1 MNNATFNYTNVN
13 PISHIR
19 GSIIITICV
28 SFIIIL
34 TILGYIAKILTN
46 RNNCTNNAIGLCKR
60 IKCSGCEPFCNKRGD
75 TSSSPRTG
83 VDIPAFILPGLNLS
97 ESTPN

>member
-1 MNNATFNYTNVN
+1 MNNVTLNYTNVN

-34 TILGYIAKILTN
+34 TIFGYIAKILTN
-46 RNNCTNNAIGLCKR
+46 RNNGTNNAIRLCKR

-75 TSSSPRTG
+75 TSSSRTG

>member
-13 PISHIR
+13 PIPHIR

-28 SFIIIL
+28 SFIVIL
-34 TILGYIAKILTN
+34 TIFGYIAKIPTN
-46 RNNCTNNAIGLCKR
+46 RNYCTNNAIRLCKR
-60 IKCSGCEPFCNKRGD
+60 IKCSGCESFCNKRGD
-75 TSSSPRTG
+75 TSSPRTG
-83 VDIPAFILPGLNLS
+83 VDIPAFILPGINLS

>member
-28 SFIIIL
+28 SLTVIL
-34 TILGYIAKILTN
+34 IVFGHIAKIFIN
-46 RNNCTNNAIGLCKR
+46 KNNCTNNVIRVCEC
-60 IKCSGCEPFCNKRGD
+60 IKCSGCEPFCNKRD
-75 TSSSPRTG
+75 DISLPRAG
-83 VDIPAFILPGLNLS
+83 VDIPSFILPGLNLS
-97 ESTPN
+97 EGTPN

>member
-34 TILGYIAKILTN
+34 TIFGYIAKILTN

-60 IKCSGCEPFCNKRGD
+60 IKCSGCEPFYNKRVD
-75 TSSSPRTG
+75 TSSPRTG

>member
-28 SFIIIL
+28 SFIVIL
-34 TILGYIAKILTN
+34 TIFGYIAKIPIN
-46 RNNCTNNAIGLCKR
+46 RNYCTNNAIGLCKR
-60 IKCSGCEPFCNKRGD
+60 IKCSGCEPFCNKRDD
-75 TSSSPRTG
+75 TSSPRTG

>member
-19 GSIIITICV
+19 GSIIITIYV

-34 TILGYIAKILTN
+34 TIFGCIAKILTN

-75 TSSSPRTG
+75 TSSPRTG

-97 ESTPN
+97 ESTSN

>member
-28 SFIIIL
+28 SFIVIL
-34 TILGYIAKILTN
+34 TIFGYIAKILIN

-75 TSSSPRTG
+75 TSSPRTG

-97 ESTPN
+97 ESTSN

>member
-19 GSIIITICV
+19 GSIIITIFV

-34 TILGYIAKILTN
+34 TIFGYIAKILTN

-60 IKCSGCEPFCNKRGD
+60 IECSGFEPFCNKRGD
-75 TSSSPRTG
+75 TSSPRTG

>member
-13 PISHIR
+13 SISHIR

-34 TILGYIAKILTN
+34 IIFGYIAKILTN
-46 RNNCTNNAIGLCKR
+46 RNKCTNNAIGLCKR
-60 IKCSGCEPFCNKRGD
+60 IKSSGCEPFCNKRGD
-75 TSSSPRTG
+75 TSSPRTG

>member
-19 GSIIITICV
+19 GSTVITICV
-28 SFIIIL
+28 SLTVIL
-34 TILGYIAKILTN
+34 TVFGYIAKIFTN
-46 RNNCTNNAIGLCKR
+46 KSNCTNNVIGLRER
-60 IKCSGCEPFCNKRGD
+60 IKCSGCESFCNRRD
-75 TSSSPRTG
+75 DIPSPRTG
-83 VDIPAFILPGLNLS
+83 VDIPSFILPGFNLS

>member
-1 MNNATFNYTNVN
+1 MNNATFNHTNVD
-13 PISHIR
+13 PTSHIR

-75 TSSSPRTG
+75 TSSPRTG

>member
-1 MNNATFNYTNVN
+1 MNNVTLNYTNVN

-34 TILGYIAKILTN
+34 TIFGYIAKILTN

-60 IKCSGCEPFCNKRGD
+60 IKCSGREPFCNKRGD
-75 TSSSPRTG
+75 TSSPRTG

>member
-28 SFIIIL
+28 SFIIIF
-34 TILGYIAKILTN
+34 TIFGCIAKILTN

-75 TSSSPRTG
+75 TSSPRTG

-97 ESTPN
+97 ESTSN

>member
-19 GSIIITICV
+19 GNIIITICV

-34 TILGYIAKILTN
+34 TIFGYIAKILTN

-75 TSSSPRTG
+75 TSSPRTG

>member
-34 TILGYIAKILTN
+34 TIFGYIAKILTN

-75 TSSSPRTG
+75 TPSPRTG

>member
-34 TILGYIAKILTN
+34 TIFGCIAKILTN
-46 RNNCTNNAIGLCKR
+46 RNNCTNNAIGLCKH

-75 TSSSPRTG
+75 TSSPRTG

-97 ESTPN
+97 ESTSN

>member
-13 PISHIR
+13 LISHIR

-34 TILGYIAKILTN
+34 TIFGYIAKILTN

-60 IKCSGCEPFCNKRGD
+60 IKCSSCEPFCNKRGD
-75 TSSSPRTG
+75 TSSPRTG

-97 ESTPN
+97 ESTSN

>member
-28 SFIIIL
+28 SFIVILIIF
-34 TILGYIAKILTN
+34 GYIAKILTN
-46 RNNCTNNAIGLCKR
+46 RNNYTNNAIGLCKR

-75 TSSSPRTG
+75 TSSPRTG

-97 ESTPN
+97 ESTPS

>member
-19 GSIIITICV
+19 GSIVITICV

-34 TILGYIAKILTN
+34 TIFGYIAKILTN

-60 IKCSGCEPFCNKRGD
+60 IKCSCCESFYNKRGD
-75 TSSSPRTG
+75 TSSPRTG

>member
-34 TILGYIAKILTN
+34 TIFGYIAKILNN

-60 IKCSGCEPFCNKRGD
+60 IKCSGCESFCNKRGD
-75 TSSSPRTG
+75 TSSPRTG

>member
-13 PISHIR
+13 PVSHIR

-60 IKCSGCEPFCNKRGD
+60 IKCSDCEPFCNKRGG
-75 TSSSPRTG
+75 TSSPRTG

>member
-13 PISHIR
+13 PTSHIR

-34 TILGYIAKILTN
+34 TIFGYIAKILTN

-60 IKCSGCEPFCNKRGD
+60 IKRSGCEPFFNKRGD
-75 TSSSPRTG
+75 TSSPRTG

>member
-1 MNNATFNYTNVN
+1 MNNATLNYTNVN
-13 PISHIR
+13 PISNIR

-34 TILGYIAKILTN
+34 TIFGYIAKILTN

-75 TSSSPRTG
+75 TSSPRTG

>member
-28 SFIIIL
+28 SFIVIL
-34 TILGYIAKILTN
+34 TIFGYIAKIPIN
-46 RNNCTNNAIGLCKR
+46 RNYCTNNAIELCKR

-75 TSSSPRTG
+75 TSSPRTG
-83 VDIPAFILPGLNLS
+83 MDIPAFILPGLNLS

>member
-34 TILGYIAKILTN
+34 TIFGHIAKILTN
-46 RNNCTNNAIGLCKR
+46 RNNCTNNTIGLCRR

-75 TSSSPRTG
+75 TSSPRTG

-97 ESTPN
+97 ESTSN

>member
-34 TILGYIAKILTN
+34 TIFGYIAKILTN
-46 RNNCTNNAIGLCKR
+46 RNNCTNNAIGLCKC
-60 IKCSGCEPFCNKRGD
+60 IECSGCEPFCNKRGD
-75 TSSSPRTG
+75 TSSPRTG

-97 ESTPN
+97 ESTSN

>member
-19 GSIIITICV
+19 GSTIITICV

-34 TILGYIAKILTN
+34 TIFGYIAKILIN

-60 IKCSGCEPFCNKRGD
+60 IKCSCCEPFCNKRSD
-75 TSSSPRTG
+75 ISSPRTG

>member
-34 TILGYIAKILTN
+34 TIFGYIAKILTN
-46 RNNCTNNAIGLCKR
+46 RNNCTNNAIELCKR
-60 IKCSGCEPFCNKRGD
+60 IECSGCEPFCNKRGD
-75 TSSSPRTG
+75 TSSPRTG

-97 ESTPN
+97 ESTSN

>member
-34 TILGYIAKILTN
+34 TIFGYIAKILTN
-46 RNNCTNNAIGLCKR
+46 RNNCTSNAIGLCKR
-60 IKCSGCEPFCNKRGD
+60 IKCSGCEPLCNKRVD
-75 TSSSPRTG
+75 TSSPRTG

-97 ESTPN
+97 ESTSN

>member
-1 MNNATFNYTNVN
+1 MNNATLNHTNVN

-34 TILGYIAKILTN
+34 TIFGYIAKILTN

-60 IKCSGCEPFCNKRGD
+60 IKCSGCEPFCNKRAD
-75 TSSSPRTG
+75 TSSPRTG

-97 ESTPN
+97 KSTPN

>member
-13 PISHIR
+13 PIPHIR
-19 GSIIITICV
+19 GSVIITICV
-28 SFIIIL
+28 SFTVIL
-34 TILGYIAKILTN
+34 TIFGYIAKIFTN
-46 RNNCTNNAIGLCKR
+46 RNNCTNNTIGLCKR

-75 TSSSPRTG
+75 TSSPRTG

>member
-34 TILGYIAKILTN
+34 TIFGYIAKILTN
-46 RNNCTNNAIGLCKR
+46 RNNCTNSAIGLCKR
-60 IKCSGCEPFCNKRGD
+60 IKCSGCEPFCNKRVD
-75 TSSSPRTG
+75 TSSTRTG

>member
-13 PISHIR
+13 PTSHIR
-19 GSIIITICV
+19 GSIVITICV

-75 TSSSPRTG
+75 TSSPRTG
-83 VDIPAFILPGLNLS
+83 VDIPAFILPRLNLS

>member
-1 MNNATFNYTNVN
+1 MNNATLNYTNVN
-13 PISHIR
+13 PIPHIR
-19 GSIIITICV
+19 GSVIITICV
-28 SFIIIL
+28 SFTVIL
-34 TILGYIAKILTN
+34 TIFGYIAKIFN
-46 RNNCTNNAIGLCKR
+46 NGNNCTNNAIGLCKR

-75 TSSSPRTG
+75 ISSPRTG

>member
-19 GSIIITICV
+19 GSVIITICV
-28 SFIIIL
+28 SLTVIL
-34 TILGYIAKILTN
+34 TVFGYIAKIFTK
-46 RNNCTNNAIGLCKR
+46 NNCTNNVVGLRER
-60 IKCSGCEPFCNKRGD
+60 IKCSGCEPFCNKRD
-75 TSSSPRTG
+75 DISSPRTG
-83 VDIPAFILPGLNLS
+83 VDIPSFILPGLNLS

>member
-19 GSIIITICV
+19 GSVIITIFV
-28 SFIIIL
+28 SFIVIL
-34 TILGYIAKILTN
+34 TIFGYIAKIFTD
-46 RNNCTNNAIGLCKR
+46 RNNCTNNAIGLYKR
-60 IKCSGCEPFCNKRGD
+60 IKCSGCESFCSKRGD
-75 TSSSPRTG
+75 TSSPRTG
-83 VDIPAFILPGLNLS
+83 VDIPSFILPGLNLS

>member
-28 SFIIIL
+28 SFIVIL
-34 TILGYIAKILTN
+34 TIFGYIAKIPIN
-46 RNNCTNNAIGLCKR
+46 RNYCTNNAIRLCKR
-60 IKCSGCEPFCNKRGD
+60 INCSGCEPFCNKRGD
-75 TSSSPRTG
+75 TSSPRTG
-83 VDIPAFILPGLNLS
+83 VDIPTFILPGLNLS